1 MSAQVKPL
9 VPQIRPM
16 RVEDLSEVVAI
27 EVRAYDYPWTEAIF
41 KDCLKA
47 GYSLWVLDSQ
57 TGMLGY
63 GVLSA
68 AAGEAHILN
77 VCVDPQHQGSG
88 HGRRLL
94 NRLVDLARWHQ
105 AERVFLEVRPSNTRA
120 IALYHRA
127 GFCEIGHRPN
137 YYPRRGGRED
147 AVVMAKELLSEQ

>member
-16 RVEDLSEVVAI
+16 RSDDLAEVVAI
-27 EVRAYDYPWTEAIF
+27 EVRAYEYPWTEVIF
-41 KDCLKA
+41 KDCMRA
-47 GYSLWVLDSQ
+47 GYSLWVLDSNA
-57 TGMLGY
+57 GMLGY

-77 VCVDPQHQGSG
+77 LCVDPRHQGVG
-88 HGRRLL
+88 LGRRLL

-137 YYPRRGGRED
+137 YYPGRGRRED
-147 AVVMAKELLSEQ
+147 AVVMAKELLSEP